1 MALEHGCGDYPFWY
15 FVVVPSDGG
24 EFIMPHRIEFTDKNG
39 KGNGRFRIWCSPQEV
54 NELLTVGCVTS
65 DQRIILTLMSRGLRV
80 SEAVKANSETDMFR
94 DARGLMLQVP
104 QGKTAYREVPIP
116 ETLANAKFPIIRR
129 GSPISTNTALT
140 WTREAGE
147 RIGIKNLSCHDLRRS
162 FCQNALRT
170 VPSEMVRQWSGHS
183 SQETFERH
191 YISTNDISFQAFE
204 REKLE
209 GILSGE

>member
-1 MALEHGCGDYPFWY
+1 
-15 FVVVPSDGG
+15 
-24 EFIMPHRIEFTDKNG
+24 MPHRIEFTDKNG
-39 KGNGRFRIWCSPQEV
+39 KGTGRFRIWCSPQEIHD
-54 NELLTVGCVTS
+54 LLTVGATSS
-65 DQRIILTLMSRGLRV
+65 DQRIILTLLSRGLRA

-94 DARGLMLQVP
+94 DARGLILSVR
-104 QGKTAYREVPIP
+104 GKGGKYREVPIP

-129 GSPISTNTALT
+129 GSPISTNTALA
-140 WTREAGE
+140 WTKEAGE

-191 YISTNDISFQAFE
+191 YISTNDISFQAHE

-209 GILSGE
+209 KALSPDN